1 MKIYL
6 FIFFFFSHSL
16 LISSSDLEIDENII
30 FQKNTISQNNI
41 ISEISS
47 KKEFLKLIEKTEFND
62 NFFYAL
68 FDPITNNNIFPLY
81 SSGVEFFFEKI
92 DLFNDKTYGYQ
103 INKSIFEN
111 VLFDTFNNPESNHS
125 YLNFL
130 FNSNEIEMMC
140 SYLASLT
147 EDQKNFEDSIQFNLL
162 CLLDKKLNSQILLLL
177 EIYDEDEID
186 KLNSRLLES
195 FLSNSKISEEYNLS
209 ELSII
214 DKYIILKSNHY
225 LINVDNISNLLELEI
240 YMNSNSLEPYQ
251 VNNLFKKRIISVQQ
265 YLSMMNKLDSIP
277 IELSMYNEINNEIN
291 YNKKLSILESY
302 IPKTSLDL
310 YDLSRLVNSQFI
322 EMRITLRNF
331 EYIEGLMLLSLYENS
346 SFLDNLIVILNEI
359 PKKSIENKI
368 IARGLKNYLTKN
380 IEPNF
385 YIEDN
390 HLLNSPLMK
399 FLFLN
404 KNLKF
409 SNAQI
414 PSSSNQE
421 SISVSPIYLFN
432 LAENINLLESYSYY
446 LNLSEK
452 YYYINEYDLYFLNK
466 YLISNKYLENE
477 LIKLLFKVHLSSI

>member
-1 MKIYL
+1 M
-6 FIFFFFSHSL
+6 
-16 LISSSDLEIDENII
+16 SSSDIEIDENII
-30 FQKNTISQNNI
+30 FQKNTVSQNNI

-47 KKEFLKLIEKTEFND
+47 KKEFLKLIEMTEFND

-68 FDPITNNNIFPLY
+68 FDPITNNNVFPQY
-81 SSGVEFFFEKI
+81 SSDIEFFFEKI
-92 DLFNDKTYGYQ
+92 NLFNDKPYGYQ
-103 INKSIFEN
+103 INKNIFEN
-111 VLFDTFNNPESNHS
+111 VLFDNFNDPESNHS
-125 YLNFL
+125 YLNYL
-130 FNSNEIEMMC
+130 FSSNQIEMMC
-140 SYLASLT
+140 SYLSSLT
-147 EDQKNFEDSIQFNLL
+147 KDQKNFEDSIQFNLL

-177 EIYDEDEID
+177 EIYDQDEINQ
-186 KLNSRLLES
+186 LNSKLLDN
-195 FLSNSKISEEYNLS
+195 FLSNSKIPEEYNLS

-214 DKYIILKSNHY
+214 DKYIILKSDDY
-225 LINVDNISNLLELEI
+225 SINIDNISNLLELEI
-240 YMNSNSLEPYQ
+240 YMKSNSIEPYQ
-251 VNNLFKKRIISVQQ
+251 INNLFKKRIISVQQ
-265 YLSMMNKLDSIP
+265 YLSMMNKLDDIP

-322 EMRITLRNF
+322 EMRITSRNL

-346 SFLDNLIVILNEI
+346 SFLENLIVILKEI
-359 PKKSIENKI
+359 PRTSIENKI

-385 YIEDN
+385 YIEEKQ
-390 HLLNSPLMK
+390 LFKSPLMK

-409 SNAQI
+409 SEAQN

-432 LAENINLLESYSYY
+432 LAENINLLGSYSYY

-466 YLISNKYLENE
+466 YLIENRYLKNE
-477 LIKLLFKVHLSSI
+477 LIKLFFKVHLSSK

>member
-1 MKIYL
+1 M
-6 FIFFFFSHSL
+6 
-16 LISSSDLEIDENII
+16 SSSDPEIDDNII
-30 FQKNTISQNNI
+30 FQKNTVSQNNI

-47 KKEFLKLIEKTEFND
+47 KKEFLKLIEMTEYND

-68 FDPITNNNIFPLY
+68 FDPITNNNVFPQY
-81 SSGVEFFFEKI
+81 SSDIEFFFEKI
-92 DLFNDKTYGYQ
+92 NLFNDKPYGYQ
-103 INKSIFEN
+103 INKNIFEN
-111 VLFDTFNNPESNHS
+111 VLFDNFNDPESNRS
-125 YLNFL
+125 YLKYL
-130 FNSNEIEMMC
+130 FSSNQIEMMC
-140 SYLASLT
+140 SYLSSLT
-147 EDQKNFEDSIQFNLL
+147 EDQKNFEDTIQFNLL

-177 EIYDEDEID
+177 EIYDQDEINQLNT
-186 KLNSRLLES
+186 KLLDN
-195 FLSNSKISEEYNLS
+195 FLSNSKIFEEYNLS
-209 ELSII
+209 ELSMI
-214 DKYIILKSNHY
+214 DKYIIYKSDNY
-225 LINVDNISNLLELEI
+225 SINIDNISNLLELEI
-240 YMNSNSLEPYQ
+240 YMNSNSIEPYQ

-265 YLSMMNKLDSIP
+265 YLSMMNKLDNIP

-291 YNKKLSILESY
+291 YNKKLSILERY

-322 EMRITLRNF
+322 EMRITSRNL

-346 SFLDNLIVILNEI
+346 SFLENLIIILNEI
-359 PKKSIENKI
+359 PSTSIENKI

-380 IEPNF
+380 IESNF
-385 YIEDN
+385 YIEEKQ
-390 HLLNSPLMK
+390 LFKSPLMK

-409 SNAQI
+409 SEAQN

-432 LAENINLLESYSYY
+432 LAENINLLGSYSYY

-466 YLISNKYLENE
+466 YLIENRYLKNE
-477 LIKLLFKVHLSSI
+477 LIKLFFKVHLSSI

>member
-1 MKIYL
+1 M
-6 FIFFFFSHSL
+6 
-16 LISSSDLEIDENII
+16 SSNDIEIDENII

-47 KKEFLKLIEKTEFND
+47 KKEFLKLIEKAEFND

-68 FDPITNNNIFPLY
+68 FDPITNNNVFPKY
-81 SSGVEFFFEKI
+81 SSDIEFFFEKI
-92 DLFNDKTYGYQ
+92 NMFNDKPYGYQ
-103 INKSIFEN
+103 INKNIFEN
-111 VLFDTFNNPESNHS
+111 VLFDNFNDPESNRS
-125 YLNFL
+125 YLNYL
-130 FNSNEIEMMC
+130 FSSNQIEMLC
-140 SYLASLT
+140 SYLSSLT
-147 EDQKNFEDSIQFNLL
+147 EDKKNFEDSIQFNLL

-177 EIYDEDEID
+177 EIYGQDEINQ
-186 KLNSRLLES
+186 LNSKLLDS

-214 DKYIILKSNHY
+214 DKYIILKSEDFS
-225 LINVDNISNLLELEI
+225 INIDNISNLLELEI
-240 YMNSNSLEPYQ
+240 YMKSNSIEPYQ
-251 VNNLFKKRIISVQQ
+251 INNLFKKRIISVQQ
-265 YLSMMNKLDSIP
+265 YLSMMNKLDDIP

-302 IPKTSLDL
+302 ISKTSLDL

-322 EMRITLRNF
+322 EMRITSRNL

-346 SFLDNLIVILNEI
+346 SFLENLIIILNEI
-359 PKKSIENKI
+359 PRTSIENKI

-380 IEPNF
+380 IELNF
-385 YIEDN
+385 YIEEN
-390 HLLNSPLMK
+390 QLLNSPLMK

-409 SNAQI
+409 SEVQN
-414 PSSSNQE
+414 PSFKDQE

-432 LAENINLLESYSYY
+432 LAENINLLDSYSYY

-466 YLISNKYLENE
+466 YLIENKYLKNE
-477 LIKLLFKVHLSSI
+477 LIKLFFKVHLSNL

>member
-1 MKIYL
+1 MKVYL
-6 FIFFFFSHSL
+6 FIFLFFSHSL
-16 LISSSDLEIDENII
+16 LMSSSDLEIDENII

-47 KKEFLKLIEKTEFND
+47 KKEFLKLIEKIEFND

-111 VLFDTFNNPESNHS
+111 VLFDTFNDPESNRS

-186 KLNSRLLES
+186 KLNSRLLEN

-322 EMRITLRNF
+322 EMRITLRNL

-385 YIEDN
+385 YIDDN